1 MMRRLLFSNNISRQI
16 GTRMTSTASQ
26 KLSGKV
32 AIVTASTDGIGYA
45 IAERLGQDGA
55 KVVVSSRKQK
65 NVDAAIEKLRAK
77 NLDVYGTVCHVG
89 KKEDRASLIQQTL
102 DRYGGIDIMVSNA
115 AVNPFFGPILNCSE
129 DQWDKIFE
137 LNVKATFM
145 MIKETVPHIQNRG
158 GGSIVVVSSIAGF
171 TPFPMLGPYSV
182 SKTALLGLIKALVPQ
197 LSTMNIRINGLAPG
211 IIDTYFSKALTSN
224 EAVAKSMLASVPLNR
239 FGQPPE
245 CAGIVSFLSSDDASY
260 ITGETMMVTGG
271 IQARL

>member
-1 MMRRLLFSNNISRQI
+1 MA
-16 GTRMTSTASQ
+16 STATQ

-55 KVVVSSRKQK
+55 KVMVSSRKQK

-102 DRYGGIDIMVSNA
+102 DQYGGIDIVVSNA
-115 AVNPFFGPILNCSE
+115 AVNPFFGQMLDCSE
-129 DQWDKIFE
+129 DQWDKIFD
-137 LNVKATFM
+137 LNVKSTFM
-145 MIKETVPHIQNRG
+145 LIKETAPHLQNRG
-158 GGSIVVVSSIAGF
+158 GGSIVVVSSIAAF
-171 TPFPMLGPYSV
+171 NPISMLGPYSV

-197 LSTMNIRINGLAPG
+197 LAAMNIRINGLAPG
-211 IIDTYFSKALTSN
+211 IIDTSFSQALTSN
-224 EAVAKSMLASVPLNR
+224 KEIAKPILSMVPLNR

-245 CAGIVSFLSSDDASY
+245 CAGIVSFLSSEDASY
-260 ITGETMMVTGG
+260 ITGETVMVTGG
-271 IQARL
+271 IPARL